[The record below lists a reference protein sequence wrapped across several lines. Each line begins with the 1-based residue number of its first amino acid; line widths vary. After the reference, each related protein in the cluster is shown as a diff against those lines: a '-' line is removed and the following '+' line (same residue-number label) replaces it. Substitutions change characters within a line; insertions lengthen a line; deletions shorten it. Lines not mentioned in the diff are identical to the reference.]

1 MAVNNLGCAAA
12 NLCEIGDV
20 DRIPEFRKFLQ
31 GYMAAFLN
39 VYVQGSP
46 QYLPAVSERGNVEEH
61 VEMTVFEADV
71 EC

>member
-1 MAVNNLGCAAA
+1 MTHSSGCAAA
-12 NLCEIGDV
+12 NICEIGDI
-20 DRIPEFRKFLQ
+20 DGIPAFRKFLQ

-61 VEMTVFEADV
+61 VDMTVFEADV